1 MRKLREV
8 TSVFFVRS
16 GRSHDLRQVGGEQ
29 LKRWDL
35 EKSSS
40 RQRALGALSK
50 AQVNLDFKDFFTF
63 LRIK

>member
-1 MRKLREV
+1 MRKPREV

-16 GRSHDLRQVGGEQ
+16 GRSHDLREVGGEP
-29 LKRWDL
+29 LERWDL

-50 AQVNLDFKDFFTF
+50 AQVNLDFKDFFYF
-63 LRIK
+63 FKN